1 MKAAF
6 ACPLLAGLLAA
17 CASAPL
23 TLNDNL
29 IIPGERIG
37 EVEIGMPLA
46 TLLALKGNP
55 QRTTPIAGTEAAA
68 YDFGGITVAA
78 HDEVYW
84 IAATDPRFRTQT
96 GVAPGVEHIFARGSF
111 GRPSCVVSKSD
122 VTVYDYPGFYF
133 DVDNAS
139 GKVTQVGVRKMSRKC
154 TVDTAQ
160 R

>member
-1 MKAAF
+1 MKAEF
-6 ACPLLAGLLAA
+6 TFPLLAAVLAA
-17 CASAPL
+17 CASGPL

-29 IIPGERIG
+29 VVPGERIG

-55 QRTTPIAGTEAAA
+55 VRTTPIAGTESTT
-68 YDFGGITVAA
+68 YDFGGLTVAA

-84 IAATDPRFRTQT
+84 IAATDPRFKTST
-96 GVAPGVEHIFARGSF
+96 GVSAGVEHIFARGSF
-111 GRPSCVVSKSD
+111 GRPSCVVSKAD

-133 DVDNAS
+133 DVSNAT
-139 GKVTQVGVRKMSRKC
+139 GKVTEVGVRKTSRKC
-154 TVDTAQ
+154 SQIAS